1 MDGPHGLEAFGLA
14 ASGTITCIAAL
25 GAPVSGL
32 SGMGRVMIRV
42 DILVDVACSV
52 DVTGLIFPTPSGVD
66 DVIEFLVVTVLEAK
80 FTKLGD
86 TAALARELFL
96 FLFLAVVLFG
106 ILFLALWQFK
116 EGALDSVLG
125 ED

>member
-1 MDGPHGLEAFGLA
+1 
-14 ASGTITCIAAL
+14 
-25 GAPVSGL
+25 
-32 SGMGRVMIRV
+32 MIRV

-86 TAALARELFL
+86 TAALARELFP